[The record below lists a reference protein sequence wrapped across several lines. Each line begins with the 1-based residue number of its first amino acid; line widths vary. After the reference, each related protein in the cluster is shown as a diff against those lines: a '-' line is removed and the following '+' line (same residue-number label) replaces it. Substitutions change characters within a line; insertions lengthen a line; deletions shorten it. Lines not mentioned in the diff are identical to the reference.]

1 MPYKED
7 RRITKTKQS
16 IKDAFISLLE
26 DQTIESITVSSIT
39 TQAQIN
45 RSTFYAHYTD
55 IYALQQEIE
64 DTFIQDIAGLLLP
77 PETNDGKVTLE
88 QTAVYKIFK
97 YMQEH
102 QRLCNI
108 LFKETSNSA
117 FILRLAQKLQNSM
130 LIKLPSEAQ
139 NTPAILQNY
148 ASSFIVYGIIGIMH
162 RWVLDDG
169 VITPEE
175 ITRFSLL
182 LTNK

>member
-1 MPYKED
+1 
-7 RRITKTKQS
+7 
-16 IKDAFISLLE
+16 
-26 DQTIESITVSSIT
+26 
-39 TQAQIN
+39 
-45 RSTFYAHYTD
+45 
-55 IYALQQEIE
+55 
-64 DTFIQDIAGLLLP
+64 
-77 PETNDGKVTLE
+77 
-88 QTAVYKIFK
+88 
-97 YMQEH
+97 MQEH